1 MGVCQI
7 RTKAGTVLLKSVDQS
22 ILIGID
28 IAAMIGLIEQIS
40 ILRTT

>member
-7 RTKAGTVLLKSVDQS
+7 RTKAGAVLLKSVDRS